1 VAAAIHRYGGFQVVR
16 TPARPEIRR
25 TKMPF
30 LMYLVTSGDRRMREV
45 RRIVLFSGLCV
56 ALIALLWQLRE
67 PCPKSFTLGG
77 VIMASCK

>member
-1 VAAAIHRYGGFQVVR
+1 VAAAIRRCGGFHVVR
-16 TPARPEIRR
+16 TPRRTDIRQ
-25 TKMPF
+25 TKMP
-30 LMYLVTSGDRRMREV
+30 LLPRLAAPEDSRMHEV
-45 RRIVLFSGLCV
+45 GRIVLISGLCV

>member
-1 VAAAIHRYGGFQVVR
+1 
-16 TPARPEIRR
+16 
-25 TKMPF
+25 MPF
-30 LMYLVTSGDRRMREV
+30 LPLLAQPEDSRMHEV
-45 RRIVLFSGLCV
+45 GRIVLISGLYV